1 MKRGFDKSEIT
12 IICGTTIG
20 KPNMAINAE
29 LPPALLAIAE
39 SNVNNNERLIP
50 PVTTISKNFGKLIT
64 GFPSNIE
71 NTINAIK
78 LIANIKTKLYINFEM
93 MISLGL

>member
-20 KPNMAINAE
+20 KPKMAINAE

-39 SNVNNNERLIP
+39 SSVNNKDKLIP
-50 PVTTISKNFGKLIT
+50 PVITINKNLGKLIT

-78 LIANIKTKLYINFEM
+78 LIANIKTTL
-93 MISLGL
+93 